1 MSGQSSFLLVITGIC
16 LIIAVAMTKLP
27 PAFGGIIVVG
37 LIVFIAT
44 FLSTEA
50 GLYLLI
56 ISMLLSPEFGGGG
69 LEGGDTT
76 ASCGVTIR
84 SEDILLVLLGFG
96 WLIRTAV
103 HKDLGLFRPTPL
115 NGPIAIYVAVYLFAT
130 LAGFIAGHVRGITGF
145 FYVLKYIEYFIVYFI
160 ISNNLESRD

>member
-1 MSGQSSFLLVITGIC
+1 MSGQSSFLLVITVIC

-44 FLSTEA
+44 FLSAEA

-69 LEGGDTT
+69 LDGGDTT
-76 ASCGVTIR
+76 ASRGVTIR
-84 SEDILLVLLGFG
+84 SEDIL
-96 WLIRTAV
+96 
-103 HKDLGLFRPTPL
+103 LGLFRPTPL

-160 ISNNLESRD
+160 IPNNLESRD